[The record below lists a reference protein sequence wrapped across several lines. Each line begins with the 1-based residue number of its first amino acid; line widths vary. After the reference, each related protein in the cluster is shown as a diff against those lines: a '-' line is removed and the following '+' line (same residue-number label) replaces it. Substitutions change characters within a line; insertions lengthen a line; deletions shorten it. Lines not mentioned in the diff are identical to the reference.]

1 MSIGVWQI
9 ALLGVVVLLL
19 FGSRKLP
26 ALGADLAN
34 GIKDFR
40 RSVSS
45 QFAAKPA
52 VGEDAPFE
60 DPAQASAGRPSAT
73 APADRR

>member
-1 MSIGVWQI
+1 MGIGIVEI
-9 ALLGVVVLLL
+9 GLLGLLLALL

-40 RSVSS
+40 KTMSA

-60 DPAQASAGRPSAT
+60 DPAQPAAARPST